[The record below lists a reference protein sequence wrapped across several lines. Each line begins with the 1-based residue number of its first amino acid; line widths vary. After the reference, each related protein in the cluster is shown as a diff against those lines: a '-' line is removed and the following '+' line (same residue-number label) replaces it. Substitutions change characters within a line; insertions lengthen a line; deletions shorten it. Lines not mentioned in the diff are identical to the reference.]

1 MVLLWANRKEDAMKK
16 LLAGI
21 ITTALLFWCI
31 AAHAYS
37 AFFRYE
43 EGKRIDYSTGNLKG
57 EETTDKM
64 PKNTLLHIS
73 TNPDGK
79 TAKVSITYGKN
90 QNAFQQDLEWTAY
103 VIKYSEDMISLMAI
117 FGDESNKIDQ
127 YVIYPKHGNGFILTH
142 SAYLGDPLA
151 KILNANNSEF
161 PYGTAMIFRIKQFK
175 E

>member
-1 MVLLWANRKEDAMKK
+1 MKK

-21 ITTALLFWCI
+21 VTTALLFWCG
-31 AAHAYS
+31 AAQAYS

-43 EGKRIDYSTGNLKG
+43 EGKRIDYSTGNLNG
-57 EETTDKM
+57 EETADKL

-79 TAKVSITYGKN
+79 TAKISITYGKN
-90 QNAFQQDLEWTAY
+90 ENPYQQDLEWTAY

-117 FGDESNKIDQ
+117 FGDESNKIEQ

-142 SAYLGDPLA
+142 SAFLGDPLA
-151 KILNANNSEF
+151 KVLSANDSTF
-161 PYGTAMIFRIKQFK
+161 PYGTAMLFRIKQFK